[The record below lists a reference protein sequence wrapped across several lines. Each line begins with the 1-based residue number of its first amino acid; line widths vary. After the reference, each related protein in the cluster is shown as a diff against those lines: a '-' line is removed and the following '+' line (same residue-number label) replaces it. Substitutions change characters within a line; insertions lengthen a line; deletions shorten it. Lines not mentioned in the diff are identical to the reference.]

1 MTKGSENHG
10 QSSLFGCDESKRK
23 QNVAHSWKAFIGVER
38 IAAGDVYNTI
48 EESFNNEKI
57 KTNTVVT
64 HTPENHK
71 HHQKN
76 SDCTTNTKTPQ
87 APVEPLVV
95 EKASGARIAT
105 NRRKQNVLL
114 TVAGSLV
121 TMLGLAGLGFKRRK
135 ETK

>member
-1 MTKGSENHG
+1 MNLKENKH
-10 QSSLFGCDESKRK
+10 
-23 QNVAHSWKAFIGVER
+23 VAHSWKAFIGVER

-76 SDCTTNTKTPQ
+76 SDCTTNTKNTTSTSR
-87 APVEPLVV
+87 AISGR
-95 EKASGARIAT
+95 KASVAPELPHTGEKENTLLSVLGA
-105 NRRKQNVLL
+105 
-114 TVAGSLV
+114 GMLV
-121 TMLGLAGLGFKRRK
+121 GLAWFGLKNVK
-135 ETK
+135 

>member
-1 MTKGSENHG
+1 MNLKENKH
-10 QSSLFGCDESKRK
+10 
-23 QNVAHSWKAFIGVER
+23 VAHSWKAFIGVER

-76 SDCTTNTKTPQ
+76 SDCTTNTKNTTSTSR
-87 APVEPLVV
+87 AISGR
-95 EKASGARIAT
+95 KGKCGARIAT

-114 TVAGSLV
+114 TVAV
-121 TMLGLAGLGFKRRK
+121 A
-135 ETK
+135 

>member
-1 MTKGSENHG
+1 MKITASQAFLDAMNLKENKH
-10 QSSLFGCDESKRK
+10 
-23 QNVAHSWKAFIGVER
+23 VAHSWKAFIGVER

-71 HHQKN
+71 RHQKN

-95 EKASGARIAT
+95 EKASVVPELPQTGE
-105 NRRKQNVLL
+105 NKM
-114 TVAGSLV
+114 SY
-121 TMLGLAGLGFKRRK
+121 
-135 ETK
+135 